1 MAETPKVIEVG
12 IVLRGGSALGGYECG
27 GVTALLELM
36 DAAEAAGRAVALKSV
51 VGVSIGAI
59 NAACMVGAADRADAR
74 RRIAALWD
82 DLTLTTPD
90 LWPHAMRRDLS
101 LFGLPGFYWPRSDYL
116 NVAKW
121 TSYYDTSPLGA
132 TLERHVDFAALNA
145 SDTAFVVA
153 AVDVE
158 DGTLKHFSN
167 HNLDDEKATVIDA
180 RHIMASGALPPQFPW
195 VNIDGRVY
203 WGGGLVD
210 NAPLGDAID
219 AFSHGGDVKRLLV
232 VIDLYPLRARRPR
245 TIADVEDRDHELSF
259 GNRVRQDG
267 ETARCIND
275 FVDTIE
281 KLVALMPEGA
291 IQGDL
296 ADAVGRARAFK
307 TIDVVDIDMQ
317 SRIVEGKP
325 RPEDPSDD
333 EFGLRDFSSE
343 TVRRR
348 RDVGLPAGARAPCAA
363 FPERGMSGERR
374 GLSKN
379 HNGQTVVCPSQALGS
394 ICGAQTE
401 ARDSRTQLLRART
414 GKRGPRGCEQRSRS
428 MPAPVMAVIRVQR
441 EPKMDDPRS
450 SLSPPTREARAM

>member
-12 IVLRGGSALGGYECG
+12 IVLQGGGALGAYECG
-27 GVTALLELM
+27 GVTALLELI
-36 DAAEAAGRAVALKSV
+36 DAAEAAGHPVALKSV

-59 NAACMVGAADRADAR
+59 NAACIVGAANRADAR
-74 RRIAALWD
+74 RRIAGLWD

-90 LWPHAMRRDLS
+90 FWPRAMRRDLS

-121 TSYYDTSPLGA
+121 TSYYDTNLLRT
-132 TLERHVDFAALNA
+132 TLEKHVDFAALNA

-167 HNLDDEKATVIDA
+167 RKLDDEEATVIDA
-180 RHIMASGALPPQFPW
+180 PHIMASGALPPQFPW
-195 VNIDGRVY
+195 INIDGRVY
-203 WGGGLVD
+203 WDGGLVD

-232 VIDLYPLRARRPR
+232 VIDLYPLRTRLPR
-245 TIADVEDRDHELSF
+245 TMADVEDRDHELSF

-267 ETARCIND
+267 ETAKRIND
-275 FVDTIE
+275 FVDTME
-281 KLVALMPEGA
+281 KLVALVPA
-291 IQGDL
+291 DL
-296 ADAVGRARAFK
+296 IAGNLANSVARARAFK

-333 EFGLRDFSSE
+333 EFGLRDFSSQ
-343 TVRRR
+343 TVRHR
-348 RDVGLPAGARAPCAA
+348 RDVGYRLARERLAPHFRSAA
-363 FPERGMSGERR
+363 
-374 GLSKN
+374 
-379 HNGQTVVCPSQALGS
+379 
-394 ICGAQTE
+394 
-401 ARDSRTQLLRART
+401 
-414 GKRGPRGCEQRSRS
+414 
-428 MPAPVMAVIRVQR
+428 
-441 EPKMDDPRS
+441 
-450 SLSPPTREARAM
+450 